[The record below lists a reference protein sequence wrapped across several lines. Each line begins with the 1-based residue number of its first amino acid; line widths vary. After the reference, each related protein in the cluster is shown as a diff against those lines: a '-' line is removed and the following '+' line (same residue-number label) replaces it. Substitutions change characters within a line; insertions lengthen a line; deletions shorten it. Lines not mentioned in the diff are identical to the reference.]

1 MFAGTN
7 NRMLELLWFIGYLV
21 GSALVITR
29 DHCEYFNIL
38 NLAIDEACKLLGNP
52 EWSTRTDY

>member
-1 MFAGTN
+1 MCGEGYAG
-7 NRMLELLWFIGYLV
+7 
-21 GSALVITR
+21 SP
-29 DHCEYFNIL
+29 YFNIL